1 MPKYYTPN
9 EANES
14 LTIVRPLVEE
24 MMRISERIRAHQPEL
39 WAVAQKAA
47 GNGGSPALSK
57 LLPDFERLHEILHQ
71 LQGMGVEV
79 KDLIIGLID
88 FVALRDGREIY
99 LCWQYGEGSIRYW
112 HEIEAGFP
120 GRQLIDWE

>member
-1 MPKYYTPN
+1 MTVKTKTLKYIEIAKGKY
-9 EANES
+9 EKKGDMDMEIA
-14 LTIVRPLVEE
+14 LDVVRSIDDLDAVILVTGD
-24 MMRISERIRAHQPEL
+24 S
-39 WAVAQKAA
+39 
-47 GNGGSPALSK
+47 
-57 LLPDFERLHEILHQ
+57 
-71 LQGMGVEV
+71 
-79 KDLIIGLID
+79 D